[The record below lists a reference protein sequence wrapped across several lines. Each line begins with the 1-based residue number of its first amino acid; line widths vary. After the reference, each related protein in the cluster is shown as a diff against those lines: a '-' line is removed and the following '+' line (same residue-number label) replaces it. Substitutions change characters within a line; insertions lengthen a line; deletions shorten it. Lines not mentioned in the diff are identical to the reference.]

1 MQLMRIEPAKAAAA
15 TIRLDATICTFLVL
29 DRIPEAALDYATDL
43 LNWTTSNLTDDQ
55 FKDEV
60 SLETFK
66 SLLNVA
72 LQYDEDHHLEYVA
85 ILVHYLQDPEFQQR
99 IATPKLLDDLV
110 TLMLEFEA
118 RLEPEDIDAVFEE
131 LATSKNADTVTS
143 DEAQVLLLAQLIGL
157 LSAASATDVFAQNFN
172 VRSPVIERLEAK
184 LRAPWD
190 SAYPSTICACVMVGN
205 LAMSDEVCIDMV
217 KIMELHVRLILI
229 LKKSDKPHAPSY
241 VSRG

>member
-72 LQYDEDHHLEYVA
+72 LQYDEDHHL
-85 ILVHYLQDPEFQQR
+85 
-99 IATPKLLDDLV
+99 
-110 TLMLEFEA
+110 
-118 RLEPEDIDAVFEE
+118 
-131 LATSKNADTVTS
+131 
-143 DEAQVLLLAQLIGL
+143 
-157 LSAASATDVFAQNFN
+157 
-172 VRSPVIERLEAK
+172 
-184 LRAPWD
+184 
-190 SAYPSTICACVMVGN
+190 
-205 LAMSDEVCIDMV
+205 
-217 KIMELHVRLILI
+217 
-229 LKKSDKPHAPSY
+229 
-241 VSRG
+241 